1 MRAKRPHPLWMQLIT
16 DILITGLLL
25 VVFAYFHHVRPTQL
39 KSENVII
46 PRPTVPVAAAVTNTP
61 APEATPT
68 AAPQSGE
75 PAATAEPVPVAE
87 DWGSF
92 AGRFPDRFTS
102 GGVESGEED
111 GVYYYR
117 SPCLDITVTVSR
129 ISAKSTSGTYE
140 STCYVTDFYIRD
152 ISCLSTGLAN
162 GKYGTGQYEW
172 LKDMSQ
178 RAGAVVA
185 INGDFYGARKNG
197 VVIRNGELFRSNHST
212 FDACVIYWDGVM
224 ATYAPSQWDAKTL
237 VKDGAYQAWSFGPR
251 LLDESGQPMTTFNT
265 TKAVKE
271 RNPRTAIGYFEPGHY
286 CFVTVDGRTTAS
298 RGLTLEALANFMYEL
313 GCKAAYNLDGGES
326 SCLMWQDS
334 IISKPYKDGRKIS
347 DAVFLVESKEAQP

>member
-1 MRAKRPHPLWMQLIT
+1 MRARVPRPLWMQLIA
-16 DILITGLLL
+16 DVLITGIAL

-39 KSENVII
+39 QSENVII
-46 PRPTVPVAAAVTNTP
+46 PRPTAPAVTPSPTP
-61 APEATPT
+61 ETASDLALSPAVQTQTPE
-68 AAPQSGE
+68 PQ
-75 PAATAEPVPVAE
+75 PAAN

-92 AGRFPDRFTS
+92 AGRFPDKFTS
-102 GGVESGEED
+102 GAVESGEED

-117 SPCLDITVTVSR
+117 SPNLDITVTVSR
-129 ISAKSTSGTYE
+129 AEAKSTSGTYE
-140 STCYVTDFYIRD
+140 TTCYVTDFYIRD
-152 ISCLSTGLAN
+152 ISCLSTGMAK

-172 LKDMSQ
+172 LKDMAS

-237 VKDGAYQAWSFGPR
+237 AKDGAYQAWSFGPR
-251 LLDESGQPMTTFNT
+251 LLDENGQPMTSFNT

-286 CFVTVDGRTTAS
+286 CFVTVDGRTTVS
-298 RGLTLEALANFMYEL
+298 RGMTLEALAEFMYGL

-334 IISKPYKDGRKIS
+334 VISKPYKDGRKIS
-347 DAVFLVESKEAQP
+347 DAVFLVEPGEVQP